1 MSFLQTSVAEKAS
14 VQVAVRIRPLNIRE
28 DKTDIITDTKD
39 SVVYLKNPDEG
50 KKKTFAYDYAFNIDT
65 AQDALFSVIGEKV
78 IDNAFRGYNCCIFAY
93 GQSGSGKTFTMMGD
107 SENLGLIPRIC
118 QALYDR
124 QENSNGLPI
133 YEVTVTYKVE
143 LSYMEIYS
151 EEVQDLLVKNRQVN
165 GLRVRQHPEFGPY
178 VEGLSQ
184 VLVEN
189 YASIKKLIDQG
200 NKARTTASTGLNDRS
215 SRSHAILTLYFTQ
228 LIDEPGLGKRRE
240 VVSKI
245 NLVDLAGSE
254 RVEASG
260 VTGINFKEAINI
272 NKSLSTLGLIIS
284 KLAEQSVQSA
294 KHHDRSPSPTG
305 KSSPKASPKASPIMK
320 KLSSATKKKGSPL
333 LPNRKSIIKGEP
345 AEHVE
350 HVPFRDSTLTWILR
364 DSLGGNSKTYM
375 IATVSPSA
383 MNYSET
389 LSTLRYASNAKQI
402 INIVKINEDP
412 SDKLIRVLK
421 GEIDSLRLQLA
432 TKGGDSTTSAAEL
445 KQLKDDLAQREALMA
460 EKDKTWEQKLAESK
474 RINEEVQDQMKQ
486 ELATKQIEF
495 RKKLELMNVER
506 ETYLREMET
515 LKFSMSEKELE
526 QQKMMEEELAKKQA
540 DFEKGRILD
549 TATSL
554 QKFYETKLEEK
565 LDRIKKEYEAKI
577 ASLISPQDLLK
588 AQMEID
594 TLKASNARL
603 REELTKAHSSLQ
615 QMTQHQSTQHQAER
629 ALLSRQLQQLHSKIA
644 ILEGAA
650 KKSSPESEL
659 KLNLITL
666 LDKTTAKIV
675 EFNKVK
681 DAILLILSGQSPPIL
696 EEVVQPLNIVIRSS
710 PPDVPQASPV
720 PSVVQVSPVPSA
732 VPSAV
737 QVSPFSQI
745 STELDA
751 VTKEVLVDNPDGTTT
766 KILVPVLPPR
776 EDNLAN

>member
-28 DKTDIITDTKD
+28 DGTDIITDTKD
-39 SVVYLKNPDEG
+39 SIVYLKNPDEG

-107 SENLGLIPRIC
+107 SENLGLIPKIC

-133 YEVTVTYKVE
+133 YEATVTYKVE

-151 EEVQDLLVKNRQVN
+151 EEVQDLLVKTRQAN

-294 KHHDRSPSPTG
+294 KHHDQSPSPTAKG
-305 KSSPKASPKASPIMK
+305 SPKASPKRSPRASPIMK
-320 KLSSATKKKGSPL
+320 KLSSAAKKKGSPL
-333 LPNRKSIIKGEP
+333 LPSRKSIVKGDP
-345 AEHVE
+345 TEHVE

-402 INIVKINEDP
+402 INTVKINEDP

-565 LDRIKKEYEAKI
+565 VDRIKKEYETKI
-577 ASLISPQDLLK
+577 AGLISPQDLLK
-588 AQMEID
+588 SQMEID

-603 REELTKAHSSLQ
+603 REELTKSHNSLQ

-629 ALLSRQLQQLHSKIA
+629 ALLSRQIQQLHSKIA

-659 KLNLITL
+659 KVNLITF

-675 EFNKVK
+675 EFGKVK
-681 DAILLILSGQSPPIL
+681 DAILLIFNGQSPTIL
-696 EEVVQPLNIVIRSS
+696 EDVVQPLNIVVQAPS

-720 PSVVQVSPVPSA
+720 PSLVPSL
-732 VPSAV
+732 V

-751 VTKEVLVDNPDGTTT
+751 ATKEVLVDNPDGTTT